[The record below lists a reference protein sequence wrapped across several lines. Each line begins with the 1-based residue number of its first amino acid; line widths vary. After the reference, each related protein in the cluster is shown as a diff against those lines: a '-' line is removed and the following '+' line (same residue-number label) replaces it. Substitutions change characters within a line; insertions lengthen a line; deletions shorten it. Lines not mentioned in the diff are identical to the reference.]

1 MRAYFFFL
9 RNIYAI
15 ILGYKLLF
23 LLLRKNNA

>member
-1 MRAYFFFL
+1 MRAYFFL